1 MKQNRDA
8 ETGYIEGRNPV
19 REAFRSGKTV
29 DKLFVLEGCN
39 DGIVL
44 SILKEAKKHN
54 TIINKVSKERL
65 SFMSKTG
72 AHQGDIAKDSSY
84 G

>member
-44 SILKEAKKHN
+44 SIL
-54 TIINKVSKERL
+54 
-65 SFMSKTG
+65 
-72 AHQGDIAKDSSY
+72 
-84 G
+84 